1 MTAKDYVKIAKA
13 FEEAKPTGKTM
24 EEAAQWVSDTEAIA
38 NVCAADN
45 TRFDRK
51 RFFTACGRNV

>member
-1 MTAKDYVKIAKA
+1 MTAKDFVAIAKA
-13 FEEAKPTGKTM
+13 FENTKPTNDANQT
-24 EEAAQWVSDTEAIA
+24 AQWFADTEAIA